1 LVTEIYSFILK
12 NFKKTKK
19 KQIMKKTL
27 FLILMSLSMTMMFTS
42 CANVETGHT
51 GVKITYGG
59 ATDMSTTYDEGMYF
73 GLSWLYSSLKD
84 YETREKTL
92 TIKGEF
98 LDADGLTIP
107 VEAVLY
113 YQVDK
118 TMVNKLHK
126 EIGENYEERKIL
138 PAFKTVLKNVIPKYR
153 ALELNTTK
161 RSEGDKHLAEFL
173 EKELPTFYINFKGVN
188 IVDINI
194 PSQISSVIIEKQAQ
208 DERNILAEKKKL
220 EKENLAQAQI
230 AESKGNYEAA
240 QFDAKTK
247 DILSQPRM
255 LELYRAETDRIR
267 AEKGVSE
274 FGENNVFGVL
284 PSLLR
289 NH

>member
-1 LVTEIYSFILK
+1 
-12 NFKKTKK
+12 
-19 KQIMKKTL
+19 MKKIL
-27 FLILMSLSMTMMFTS
+27 FLILTSLTLSLMFTG
-42 CANVETGHT
+42 CANVKTGNT

-98 LDADGLTIP
+98 LDADGLTVP

-126 EIGENYEERKIL
+126 NIGENYEERKIL
-138 PAFKTVLKNVIPKYR
+138 PAFKTALKNVIPKYR

-161 RSEGDKHLAEFL
+161 RSEGDKHLAELL
-173 EKELPTFYINFKGVN
+173 EKELPTFYVRLIGVN

-194 PSQISSVIIEKQAQ
+194 PQQISSVIIEKQAQ
-208 DERNILAEKKKL
+208 DERNMLAEKKKL

-255 LELYRAETDRIR
+255 LELYKVETERIW
-267 AEKGVSE
+267 AEKGVSPY
-274 FGENNVFGVL
+274 GQNNVFGVL
-284 PSLLR
+284 PTLLR
-289 NH
+289 NK

>member
-1 LVTEIYSFILK
+1 
-12 NFKKTKK
+12 
-19 KQIMKKTL
+19 MKKTL